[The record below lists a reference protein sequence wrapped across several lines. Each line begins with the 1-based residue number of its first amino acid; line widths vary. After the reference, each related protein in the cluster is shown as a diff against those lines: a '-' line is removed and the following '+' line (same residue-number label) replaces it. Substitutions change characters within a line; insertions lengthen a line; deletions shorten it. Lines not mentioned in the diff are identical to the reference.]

1 MIHWSY
7 VLAMLIGIFGLC
19 TALKVGIAET
29 PYDIVS
35 PIHGWLIAAG
45 TAILILVVLLLHS
58 WGVL

>member
-1 MIHWSY
+1 
-7 VLAMLIGIFGLC
+7 MLIGIFGLC